1 MKGNPKRFE
10 FWSILENTC
19 SGRAGLLWEANQVK
33 KTLLMTA
40 ALALL
45 MAGGA
50 AAAELKFKPG
60 EDAKFNWQSFEDF
73 KKGHDLKGQTL
84 TIFGPWRGED
94 QVLAES
100 VLDYFREATG
110 ADVRYSSSENYEQ
123 QIVIDTQAG
132 SPPDVAILPQP
143 GLIADLASKGHLAPL
158 GDETKSWLL
167 ENYAAGQSWVDL
179 STFKDKDGNAQLF
192 AFPYKIDVK
201 SLVWYVP
208 ENFEDAGY
216 EVPKTMED
224 LKALT
229 EKIVADG
236 GTPWCIGLGSGG
248 ATGWPATDWV
258 EDLML
263 RTASPETYDKW
274 VTIGIPFTDAAV
286 VGAIDEF
293 GWFAKNDKFVDGGA
307 AAVASTDFRDSPK
320 GLFASPP
327 KCYLHHQASFI
338 PSFFPEGT
346 VVGEDADFFYMPP
359 YASKPD
365 LGNPVLGAGTLAL
378 ITKDTPASRAFIEFL
393 KTPIAH
399 EVWMAQSSFL
409 TPFKSANKDAY
420 ANGPMKKQGEILL
433 ESTTFRF
440 DGSDL
445 MPGKIG
451 AGAFW
456 TGMVDFVGGKSA
468 ADVAADV
475 QKAWDAIK

>member
-1 MKGNPKRFE
+1 MRN
-10 FWSILENTC
+10 
-19 SGRAGLLWEANQVK
+19 
-33 KTLLMTA
+33 TLLTTA
-40 ALALL
+40 ALMALF
-45 MAGGA
+45 AGSAGA
-50 AAAELKFKPG
+50 ADLKFKPG
-60 EDAKFNWQSFEDF
+60 EDSRFNWSSFEEF
-73 KKGHDLKGQTL
+73 KAGHDLKGQTL

-94 QVLAES
+94 EALFRS
-100 VLDYFREATG
+100 VFAYFTEATG
-110 ADVRYSSSENYEQ
+110 VEVKYSSSENYEQ

-143 GLIADLASKGHLAPL
+143 GLIADLASKGYLTPL
-158 GDETKSWLL
+158 GDDTKTWLM

-179 STFKDKDGNAQLF
+179 STYQDKDGNAHLF

-216 EVPKTMED
+216 EVPKTMEE

-229 EKIVADG
+229 EQIVADG

-263 RTASPETYDKW
+263 RTQTPETYDKW
-274 VTIGIPFTDAAV
+274 VTNAIPFTDPAV
-286 VGAIDEF
+286 TGAIDEF
-293 GWFAKNDKFVDGGA
+293 GWFAKNDKFVAGGA

-320 GLFASPP
+320 GLFSSPP

-346 VVGEDADFFYMPP
+346 VVGQDADFFYMPP
-359 YASKPD
+359 YASKSD
-365 LGNPVLGAGTLAL
+365 LGNPVLGAGTLAM
-378 ITKDTPASRAFIEFL
+378 ITKDTPAARAFFDFL

-409 TPFKSANKDAY
+409 TPFKSANQEAY
-420 ANGPMKKQGEILL
+420 ANAPMKKQGEILL
-433 ESTTFRF
+433 NSTTFRF

-456 TGMVDFVGGKSA
+456 TGMVDFVGGKSS
-468 ADVAADV
+468 ADVADGI

>member
-1 MKGNPKRFE
+1 MKR
-10 FWSILENTC
+10 S
-19 SGRAGLLWEANQVK
+19 LLIGV
-33 KTLLMTA
+33 A
-40 ALALL
+40 AFALL
-45 MAGGA
+45 AGTAGA
-50 AAAELKFKPG
+50 ADLKFKPG
-60 EDAKFNWQSFEDF
+60 EDSRFNWASLEEF

-94 QVLAES
+94 EALFKS
-100 VLDYFREATG
+100 VYAYFVEATG
-110 ADVRYSSSENYEQ
+110 VELKYSSSENYEQ

-143 GLIADLASKGHLAPL
+143 GLIADLAAKGLLTPL
-158 GDETKSWLL
+158 GDETKQWLL
-167 ENYAAGQSWVDL
+167 DNYAAGQSWVDL
-179 STFKDKDGNAQLF
+179 STYNGKDGTPALY

-216 EVPKTMED
+216 EVPKTMEE

-229 EKIVADG
+229 EKIAEDG
-236 GTPWCIGLGSGG
+236 EKPWCIGLGSGG

-263 RTASPETYDKW
+263 RTQPAETYDKW
-274 VTIGIPFTDAAV
+274 VKNEIPFTDASV
-286 VGAIDEF
+286 TGALEEF
-293 GWFAKNDKFVDGGA
+293 GWFARNDAFVDGGA

-320 GLFASPP
+320 GLFSSPP

-338 PSFFPEGT
+338 PSFFPEGK

-359 YASKPD
+359 YESKKE
-365 LGNPVLGAGTLAL
+365 LGNPVLGAGTLAM
-378 ITKDTPASRAFIEFL
+378 ITKDTPAARAFIEFL

-399 EVWMAQSSFL
+399 EVWMAQTSFL
-409 TPFKSANKDAY
+409 TPYKSVNVDVY
-420 ANGPMKKQGEILL
+420 GNPPLKKQGEILL
-433 ESTTFRF
+433 NATTFRF

-456 TGMVDFVGGKSA
+456 TGMVDFVGGKSS
-468 ADVAADV
+468 ADVAAGV
-475 QKAWDAIK
+475 QKAWDSIK

>member
-1 MKGNPKRFE
+1 MRN
-10 FWSILENTC
+10 
-19 SGRAGLLWEANQVK
+19 
-33 KTLLMTA
+33 TLLTTA
-40 ALALL
+40 ALMALF
-45 MAGGA
+45 AGSAGA
-50 AAAELKFKPG
+50 ADLKFKPG
-60 EDAKFNWQSFEDF
+60 EDSRFNWSSFEEF
-73 KKGHDLKGQTL
+73 KAGHDLKDQTL

-94 QVLAES
+94 EALFRS
-100 VLDYFREATG
+100 VFAYFTEATG
-110 ADVRYSSSENYEQ
+110 VEVKYSSSENYEQ

-143 GLIADLASKGHLAPL
+143 GLIADLASKGYLTPL
-158 GDETKSWLL
+158 GDDTKTWLM

-179 STFKDKDGNAQLF
+179 STYQDKDGNAHLF

-216 EVPKTMED
+216 EVPKTMEE

-229 EKIVADG
+229 EQIVADG

-263 RTASPETYDKW
+263 RTQTPETYDKW
-274 VTIGIPFTDAAV
+274 VTNAIPFTDPAV
-286 VGAIDEF
+286 TGAIDEF
-293 GWFAKNDKFVDGGA
+293 GWFAKNDKFVAGGA

-320 GLFASPP
+320 GLFSSPP

-346 VVGEDADFFYMPP
+346 VVGQDADFFYMPP
-359 YASKPD
+359 YASKSD
-365 LGNPVLGAGTLAL
+365 LGNPVLGAGTLAM
-378 ITKDTPASRAFIEFL
+378 ITKDTPAARAFFDFL

-409 TPFKSANKDAY
+409 TPFKSANQEAY
-420 ANGPMKKQGEILL
+420 ANAPMKKQGEILL
-433 ESTTFRF
+433 NSTTFRF

-456 TGMVDFVGGKSA
+456 TGMVDFVGGKSS
-468 ADVAADV
+468 ADVADGI